1 MRHLLTLIGIPAIL
15 TLFIFFLLLVA
26 PEERSLGAGIRS
38 VYVHVMFSVSGR
50 IGLTLLGF
58 IGAFVLLSGSLRWYR
73 WAQTLGW
80 VALILFSIGLLS
92 SSFSSRVNWGAFFL
106 EEPRFRMSA
115 QIIALGFI
123 VQILNSW
130 LGNQR
135 NLLRIKGALHAGLSL
150 FMTWQILTTELVLH
164 PRDPIGTSDA
174 TGIQI
179 TFILLLGLMLLM
191 AGWVVWAFG
200 PREQGESR
208 FRRS

>member
-1 MRHLLTLIGIPAIL
+1 MRRLLTLVGIPAIL
-15 TLFIFFLLLVA
+15 ALVIIFLLSVA

-38 VYVHVMFSVSGR
+38 VYIHVMFSVSGR

-58 IGAFVLLSGSLRWYR
+58 IGAIVLLSGSLRWYH

-92 SSFSSRVNWGAFFL
+92 SSFSSRVNWGAVFF
-106 EEPRFRMSA
+106 EEPRFRMSS

-130 LGNQR
+130 LGNRR
-135 NLLRIKGALHAGLSL
+135 NVLRLKGALHAGLAL
-150 FMTWQILTTELVLH
+150 FMTWQILTTELILH
-164 PRDPIGTSDA
+164 PSNPIGTSDS

-179 TFILLLGLMLLM
+179 TFALLLGLML
-191 AGWVVWAFG
+191 AVASWAVWVFH
-200 PREQGESR
+200 PREPAESR
-208 FRRS
+208 ANQT